1 MILWKSLKKI
11 VDKGGIII
19 TSKKIVLGADGKIY
33 LSNLT
38 KEGFMTETKRNVTK
52 EVLRVVLEFF
62 MLGDKKLL
70 KTMGASDEPFGA
82 LVYINDS
89 SKVSKILDLLEE

>member
-1 MILWKSLKKI
+1 
-11 VDKGGIII
+11 
-19 TSKKIVLGADGKIY
+19 
-33 LSNLT
+33 
-38 KEGFMTETKRNVTK
+38 MTETKRNVTK

-62 MLGDKKLL
+62 MLADKKLL

-89 SKVSKILDLLEE
+89 PKVSKILDLLEE